1 MAYLPGFV
9 NDVFISYTHKDNI
22 GPEGEPGAGWV
33 SRFHLDLQRRLTELL
48 GVPAGVWRDKKLRGS
63 DDFDEEIFAQLRRSA
78 VLVPIVSPGYLR
90 STYCQNELEEFQKA
104 ALQTGGLH
112 IGNFV
117 RAVKAVKTP
126 LDQDRHREVLGQ
138 SLGHEFYS
146 REPDSNYFNA
156 FRSGTDAYE
165 NRLDRLAQDI
175 AEALKTMA
183 AEGATKKKSKATV
196 YLAETSSDLKSERQ
210 RLLDELLAQGYR
222 VLPDEP
228 LPEYAAEI
236 RRTVQDALKASS
248 LAVHLAGPRYGKR
261 PEGTELSIVALQYE
275 IAQQHG
281 LPRVFWIAKRPEEV
295 EPPQADFLKVLREN
309 VQSGLDLLE
318 NKTLEDLKDVILER
332 LEPRQPDQAPK
343 TTDNGLVRIY
353 LICDQE
359 DHPLDQETDEQN
371 RALVL
376 RDYLFDAGFEVKL
389 PVSLKTA
396 AASRQK
402 DNREKL
408 KQCDAVLL
416 YWGRAPQVW
425 LEERLVELNK
435 ALGWRRSKPF
445 ASKAIY
451 VTIPDD
457 KVKRIYRTREARVI
471 AQFDTFSP
479 EPLAPF
485 LVDLRRK
492 PETA

>member
-1 MAYLPGFV
+1 MAYLPGFA
-9 NDVFISYTHKDNI
+9 NDIFISYTHKDNQDS
-22 GPEGEPGAGWV
+22 EGDDTGWV
-33 SRFHLDLQRRLTELL
+33 SRFHRDLQKRLTELQ
-48 GVPAGVWRDKKLRGS
+48 GTQTVIWRDRKLGGT
-63 DDFDEEIFAQLRRSA
+63 DNFTDEIFTQLKNSA
-78 VLVPIVSPGYLR
+78 ILVSILSPGYTR
-90 STYCQNELEEFQKA
+90 SIWCQKELEEFQKA
-104 ALQTGGLH
+104 AMQTGGLQ
-112 IGNFV
+112 IGNLV
-117 RAVKAVKTP
+117 RAVKVVKTP
-126 LDQDRHREVLGQ
+126 LDEDRHREVLGQ
-138 SLGHEFYS
+138 ALGFKFYE
-146 REPDSNYFNA
+146 RKPDSTRFDE
-156 FRSGTDAYE
+156 FDPGTKAYKQ
-165 NRLDRLAQDI
+165 RLDYLAQDI
-175 AEALKTMA
+175 KRVLEAV
-183 AEGATKKKSKATV
+183 KSAKPHKGTV
-196 YLAETSSDLKSERQ
+196 YVAETSSDLKTERQ
-210 RLLDELLAQGYR
+210 KLLDELKAQGYR

-236 RRTVQDALKASS
+236 RRTVQDALQASN
-248 LAVHLAGPRYGKR
+248 LAIHLAGPRYGKR

-318 NKTLEDLKDVILER
+318 NKTLEDLKDIILER
-332 LEPRQPDQAPK
+332 LEPRQPDQASK
-343 TTDNGLVRIY
+343 MTDNGLVRIY

-359 DHPLDQETDEQN
+359 DHPLDQETDKQN